1 MHSSIRFDV
10 VDTDSMMKSISGRFT
25 DFEGTVEGGEEQSAQ
40 GVVRTP
46 SVLTDNEMRD
56 EHLRSNDLLGTDR
69 YPEITFKSSR
79 IEHVDGDRHK
89 IFGDLTV
96 KEAAIPVEL
105 DAKFQATG
113 KDADGRREDAL
124 PRRGRDRVGPDARRD
139 HRRHHRGAC
148 VTKILGISGS
158 LRERSYNTALLRA
171 AAELVPPDAEIELF
185 DLAAIPLYNDDVESA
200 GDPAPV
206 AELRAAVAEAD
217 ALLLATPEYNRGTS
231 GVLKNAIDWLSRP
244 ALASVLRWKPVAI
257 MGASSGR
264 GGTRRAQQQVR
275 DALLFPGAI
284 VLEQPEVAV
293 PIAWERF
300 DPDLQLTDEN
310 IGAAVTELLAGLVE
324 LAHQHQLVA
333 A

>member
-1 MHSSIRFDV
+1 M
-10 VDTDSMMKSISGRFT
+10 
-25 DFEGTVEGGEEQSAQ
+25 
-40 GVVRTP
+40 
-46 SVLTDNEMRD
+46 
-56 EHLRSNDLLGTDR
+56 
-69 YPEITFKSSR
+69 
-79 IEHVDGDRHK
+79 
-89 IFGDLTV
+89 
-96 KEAAIPVEL
+96 
-105 DAKFQATG
+105 
-113 KDADGRREDAL
+113 
-124 PRRGRDRVGPDARRD
+124 
-139 HRRHHRGAC
+139 
-148 VTKILGISGS
+148 TKILGISGS

-275 DALLFPGAI
+275 DALLFPGCRSSSSN
-284 VLEQPEVAV
+284 PRS
-293 PIAWERF
+293 RF
-300 DPDLQLTDEN
+300 RSRGSGSTPTCN
-310 IGAAVTELLAGLVE
+310 WWTRTSGAAVTELLAGLVE
-324 LAHQHQLVA
+324 LAHQHHL
-333 A
+333 

>member
-1 MHSSIRFDV
+1 
-10 VDTDSMMKSISGRFT
+10 
-25 DFEGTVEGGEEQSAQ
+25 
-40 GVVRTP
+40 
-46 SVLTDNEMRD
+46 
-56 EHLRSNDLLGTDR
+56 
-69 YPEITFKSSR
+69 
-79 IEHVDGDRHK
+79 
-89 IFGDLTV
+89 
-96 KEAAIPVEL
+96 
-105 DAKFQATG
+105 
-113 KDADGRREDAL
+113 
-124 PRRGRDRVGPDARRD
+124 
-139 HRRHHRGAC
+139 

-171 AAELVPPDAEIELF
+171 AAELAPPDADIELF
-185 DLAAIPLYNDDVESA
+185 DLSAIPLYNDDVEAA
-200 GDPAPV
+200 GDPEPV

-275 DALLFPGAI
+275 DALLFPGAV
-284 VLEQPEVAV
+284 VLEKPEVAV

-310 IGAAVTELLAGLVE
+310 VGAAVTELLTGLIE
-324 LAHQHQLVA
+324 LAHRTESVA